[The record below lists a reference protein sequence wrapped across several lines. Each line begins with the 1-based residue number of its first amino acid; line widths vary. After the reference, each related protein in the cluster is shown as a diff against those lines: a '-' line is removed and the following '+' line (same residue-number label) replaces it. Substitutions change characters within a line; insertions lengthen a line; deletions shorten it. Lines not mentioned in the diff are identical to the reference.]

1 MSVPRIVI
9 AGDLYPGVLS
19 SPLLQAG
26 DAGAVFGDLMPDLQ
40 RADLR
45 IVNLE
50 GPLVSRPDPLPKI
63 GPHHAID
70 EKCIKGLKAA
80 GFDVL
85 NVGNNH
91 SMDQGESGLRNTLK
105 SIGDAGLAAVG
116 GGENLNAA
124 GEVLVRRVGDV
135 RVGILSYTEHEF
147 GIASATRPGTN
158 PLDLVHFIRTV
169 ESRRDAW
176 DYLVVLLHGG
186 NEYYPY
192 PRPQLREW
200 CRLML
205 ERGARAVVLQHSH
218 CPGCIE
224 EHAGGYIVHGQG
236 NFVFDERSAR
246 PCEQE
251 GFLVILDIPDPAR
264 HSLTYVPFS
273 LPQRTPGPRRM
284 TGDAEQSFR
293 TALDARSK
301 EIQEPGAVERRW
313 EEFCAGNTDRYLSLI
328 HGYPRRIREWD
339 MKFHFLRRFYNKRR
353 MLMLLHLLRCE
364 SHRELLVNLLSR
376 ETRS

>member
-70 EKCIKGLKAA
+70 EKCIRGLKAA

-147 GIASATRPGTN
+147 GIASASRPGTN

-169 ESRRDAW
+169 ECGRDAW
-176 DYLVVLLHGG
+176 DYLIVLLHGG

-205 ERGARAVVLQHSH
+205 EQGARAVVLQHSH

-264 HSLTYVPFS
+264 HALVDVLALGPRLPKNNSDCVFCEDQVAQNAALSLGEGRRPAAAALRFS
-273 LPQRTPGPRRM
+273 LPARVGRPLAIPVAIDV
-284 TGDAEQSFR
+284 DAVGVQAAAVVS
-293 TALDARSK
+293 RS
-301 EIQEPGAVERRW
+301 
-313 EEFCAGNTDRYLSLI
+313 
-328 HGYPRRIREWD
+328 HGR
-339 MKFHFLRRFYNKRR
+339 
-353 MLMLLHLLRCE
+353 
-364 SHRELLVNLLSR
+364 VG
-376 ETRS
+376 